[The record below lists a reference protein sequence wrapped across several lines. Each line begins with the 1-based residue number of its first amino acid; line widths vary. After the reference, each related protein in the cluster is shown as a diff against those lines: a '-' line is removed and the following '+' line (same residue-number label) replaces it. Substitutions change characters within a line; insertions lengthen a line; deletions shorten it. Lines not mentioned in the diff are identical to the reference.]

1 MPQFFIFLLLSLVL
15 VGCGQKKVVVS
26 NEPTGKKPSSSSHV
40 VAEKS
45 SSSEKAEESKPE
57 EDKPF
62 IDSRDGKKYKMVK
75 IGTQTWMAKNLNYNA
90 NGSKCY
96 ENKPANCDKYGRLYD
111 WSTAMKACPKG
122 WHLPK
127 NEDWDKLYHFIDN
140 TSGTDSP
147 YISETAG
154 KYLKTV
160 SGWKDEKGKPG
171 NGEDKFGFSA
181 LPGGFCDHDSR
192 FNFAGCWAVWWSASE
207 YDHDLYAYNQ
217 HLICTDKVAYW
228 SYNDKN
234 YFFSV
239 RCVKND

>member
-40 VAEKS
+40 VEEKS

-62 IDSRDGKKYKMVK
+62 IDSRDSKKYKMVK

-111 WSTAMKACPKG
+111 WATAMKACPKG

-127 NEDWDKLYHFIDN
+127 NEDWDKLYRFADS

-147 YISETAG
+147 YISSTAG
-154 KYLKTV
+154 
-160 SGWKDEKGKPG
+160 
-171 NGEDKFGFSA
+171 
-181 LPGGFCDHDSR
+181 
-192 FNFAGCWAVWWSASE
+192 
-207 YDHDLYAYNQ
+207 
-217 HLICTDKVAYW
+217 
-228 SYNDKN
+228 
-234 YFFSV
+234 
-239 RCVKND
+239 

>member
-1 MPQFFIFLLLSLVL
+1 MPQFFILLLAIALA
-15 VGCGQKKVVVS
+15 GCGQKKVVV
-26 NEPTGKKPSSSSHV
+26 NTEPTGKKPSSSSHV
-40 VAEKS
+40 VAKS
-45 SSSEKAEESKPE
+45 SSSEKVEESKPE
-57 EDKPF
+57 EEKPF

-96 ENKPANCDKYGRLYD
+96 DNKPANCDKYGRLYD
-111 WSTAMKACPKG
+111 WATAMKACPKG

-127 NEDWDKLYHFIDN
+127 NEDWDKLYRFADN

-154 KYLKTV
+154 KFLKTV

-171 NGEDKFGFSA
+171 NGLDTYGFSA

-192 FNFAGCWAVWWSASE
+192 FNFAGCYGVWWSATE
-207 YDHDLYAYNQ
+207 YEHNLYAYNQ
-217 HLICTDKVAYW
+217 HIVCSGNEAYY

-234 YFFSV
+234 YLFSV
-239 RCVKND
+239 RCVKD